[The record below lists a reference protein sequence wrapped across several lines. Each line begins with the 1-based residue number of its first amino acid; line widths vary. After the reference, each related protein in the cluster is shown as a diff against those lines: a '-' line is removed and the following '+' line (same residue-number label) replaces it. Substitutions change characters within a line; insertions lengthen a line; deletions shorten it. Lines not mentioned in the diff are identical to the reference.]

1 MLNLENDDSPKIK
14 ILTNQEKIK
23 DLSLTKEKT
32 YFMFHH
38 ENMSIDDIAKKR
50 DYKKQTIED
59 HLVEAYKLM
68 LPMDLTK
75 VGYSKQLF
83 EELRDIIQSEEIKND
98 ISS

>member
-1 MLNLENDDSPKIK
+1 
-14 ILTNQEKIK
+14 
-23 DLSLTKEKT
+23 
-32 YFMFHH
+32 MFHH

-75 VGYSKQLF
+75 VGYSNYLKN
-83 EELRDIIQSEEIKND
+83 REI
-98 ISS
+98 